1 MAKRP
6 KTVLPA
12 DKQRGQTLATLDK
25 ERDVLA
31 AIAEIAGALIV
42 VLSKNG
48 KVIFFNRAC
57 AETTGY
63 SAEEMKGKHI
73 WDLIVPAEE
82 IESTKAVYAKLKSG
96 GSQVTHENHWIAKDG
111 SQRLITWS
119 STAYPSNSGDVQ
131 YIIGTGLDITDKYT
145 ADQELLQRTHDLGER
160 VKELGCLYGISRLR
174 EQKELTLEQVLKH
187 VVELIPPAW
196 HYPEITC
203 ARVLLK
209 DQVFKTTNFKE
220 TKWTQ
225 SSDII
230 ASGECVG
237 AVEVYYLKRRRT
249 LAEGPFLAEE
259 RALLD
264 AIAERLGRVVEM
276 KERQERIIEY
286 QLRLRQL
293 ASELFF
299 SEERERRRLAT
310 QLHDQVGQTLALARI
325 KLGEL
330 SEVAPNELVDD
341 VTELVNKTIQETRS
355 LTIELSPPVLHE
367 VGPEGA
373 IEWLVNRLS
382 EQHGIVTKF
391 KDDKSSK
398 PLSDDIRV
406 VLFQAVG
413 ELLHNIVKHAKASL
427 VEVHVARTN
436 DDIHIEVKDDGVG
449 FDSTDVVSRA
459 GKEGAFGL
467 FNIRERL
474 NYVGGR
480 VAVASE
486 IGKGTRVTLT
496 APLDLSE
503 EAVPIGTSGEK
514 RSAVEKCVRVLL
526 VDDHQI
532 IREGLQALLEKHA
545 DIAVVAEAA
554 SGEEATRLARELTPD
569 VVVMDVAMPEMG
581 GIEATKQITGQ
592 LPDTR
597 VIALSMHSDV
607 QFVLEMLRA
616 GASGYLLKD
625 SAQEDLAH
633 AIRIVNSQLTFI
645 SHGIAGNVIENYI
658 QRLGTSKAAA
668 QEILTPREQEV
679 LKLLTDGLNTKQV
692 ASRLEVSVKTIEAHR
707 QHIMEKLGMQSI
719 ADLTKYAIREGL
731 TKLDP

>member
-1 MAKRP
+1 MVKRS
-6 KTVLPA
+6 KTVLHA
-12 DKQRGQTLATLDK
+12 DKQPGQAVAALDK

-31 AIAEIAGALIV
+31 AIAEKAGALIV
-42 VLSKNG
+42 VLSKDG

-73 WDLIVPAEE
+73 WDLAVPAEE
-82 IESTKAVYAKLKSG
+82 IESTKAAYAKLKSG
-96 GSQVTHENHWIAKDG
+96 SSQVTHENHWMTKDG

-119 STAYPSNSGDVQ
+119 STAYPNNSEDVQ

-174 EQKELTLEQVLKH
+174 EQKELTLEQVLTH

-203 ARVLLK
+203 ARVIVK
-209 DQVFKTTNFKE
+209 DQVFKTANFKK
-220 TKWTQ
+220 TRWMQ
-225 SSDII
+225 SADIN
-230 ASGECVG
+230 AGGECVG
-237 AVEVYYLKRRRT
+237 AVEVYYLKRRPA

-276 KERQERIIEY
+276 KERQERILDY

-293 ASELFF
+293 ASELSL

-330 SEVAPNELVDD
+330 SEVAPNKLVDD
-341 VTELVNKTIQETRS
+341 VTELINMTIQETRS

-367 VGPEGA
+367 VGFEGA
-373 IEWLVNRLS
+373 IEWLVNRHG
-382 EQHGIVTKF
+382 EQHGITTKF
-391 KDDKSSK
+391 KDDKSLK

-413 ELLHNIVKHAKASL
+413 ELLHNIVKHAKASR
-427 VEVHVARTN
+427 VEVQVARTN
-436 DDIHIEVKDDGVG
+436 GDVHIEVTDDGVG

-474 NYVGGR
+474 SHVGGR
-480 VAVASE
+480 AAITSE
-486 IGKGTRVTLT
+486 IGKGTCVSLS
-496 APLDLSE
+496 APLDLGE
-503 EAVPIGTSGEK
+503 EAVPNETSAEK
-514 RSAVEKCVRVLL
+514 RPAGGKCVQVLL

-532 IREGLQALLEKHA
+532 IREGLRALLEKHA

-554 SGEEATRLARELTPD
+554 SGEEAVRLARELTPD
-569 VVVMDVAMPEMG
+569 VVVMDVAMPSMG

-633 AIRIVNSQLTFI
+633 AINVQGRGTRNPDP
-645 SHGIAGNVIENYI
+645 AGT
-658 QRLGTSKAAA
+658 GSA
-668 QEILTPREQEV
+668 
-679 LKLLTDGLNTKQV
+679 QV
-692 ASRLEVSVKTIEAHR
+692 ADRRAE
-707 QHIMEKLGMQSI
+707 
-719 ADLTKYAIREGL
+719 Y
-731 TKLDP
+731 